1 MSQTTPSDY
10 SEQVNDLLRIREI
23 LFGAQMREY
32 EQRFQSHQ
40 ARMQDLQNQIDG
52 LAAKTE
58 AQLQQ
63 LQTETQ
69 RQFDAL
75 RNDIRRQFDELHAE
89 MQRRF
94 EALEA
99 QLTAHVE
106 RLTYEKTTRFDLGDM
121 LIELGERLKRD
132 GS

>member
-40 ARMQDLQNQIDG
+40 ARMQDLQNQIDA
-52 LAAKTE
+52 LAAHTD
-58 AQLQQ
+58 ARLQE
-63 LQTETQ
+63 LRADTQ
-69 RQFDAL
+69 RQFSEL
-75 RNDIRRQFDELHAE
+75 RADIHRQFEELHAE

-99 QLTAHVE
+99 QLSAHVE

-121 LIELGERLKRD
+121 LIEIGERLKRD